1 MYIRMMGGEGLTQ
14 ATRIAILNA
23 NYLAKR
29 LGNHYPILYTGR
41 NGLVAHEFIVDMRA
55 FRNAGVTVDDVA
67 KRLMDWG
74 FHAPTMSFPVAA
86 TMMVEPTESEPRAEL
101 DRFCEALIAIRD
113 EVREVESGRVA
124 AEQSPLRHAPHTA
137 EAVVADGW
145 EHPYSRERAAFPAPW
160 LRQHK
165 FWPPVGRIDNVWGD
179 RNLACTCE
187 AVEAYAE
194 S

>member
-1 MYIRMMGGEGLTQ
+1 M
-14 ATRIAILNA
+14 
-23 NYLAKR
+23 AKK

-41 NGLVAHEFIVDMRA
+41 NGLVAHEFIVDMRH
-55 FRNAGVTVDDVA
+55 FKNAGITVDDIA

-74 FHAPTMSFPVAA
+74 FHAPTMSFPVAS
-86 TMMVEPTESEPRAEL
+86 TMMIEPTESEPKGEL

-113 EVREVESGRVA
+113 EVREVEQGRVS
-124 AEQSPLRHAPHTA
+124 AEQSALRHAPHTA
-137 EAVVADGW
+137 ETVTADSW
-145 EHPYSRERAAFPAPW
+145 QHAYSRQHAAFPAPW
-160 LRQHK
+160 LKNHK